1 MPRPM
6 PITDDA
12 LDLVAARFRV
22 LGESSRLR
30 LLRAL
35 QAGERSVGELVQET
49 GLTQANGSRHL
60 QALHEAGVVGR
71 RKDGLKVFYHIADPA
86 IFDLCHVVC
95 GGMRRELQERV
106 KVLR

>member
-1 MPRPM
+1 M
-6 PITDDA
+6 TDDA

-22 LGESSRLR
+22 LGEASRLR
-30 LLRAL
+30 LLRSL
-35 QAGERSVGELVQET
+35 QAGERSVGELVHEA

-60 QALHEAGVVGR
+60 QALHDAGVVGR
-71 RKDGLKVFYHIADPA
+71 RKDGLKVYYHIADPD

-106 KVLR
+106 KALK